1 MKGKGENWKDLNNNK
16 NKFKFF
22 KILFFKNK
30 LLKKILFLFKNK
42 KYVVQYLYE

>member
-30 LLKKILFLFKNK
+30 LLKKIFFNFYLKIKNR
-42 KYVVQYLYE
+42 YNIYE